1 MAAVALAQQQPN
13 QTPPAAG
20 GAGTAQGGAG
30 AAQAGAGAA
39 QAGVG
44 APQAGRG
51 RGGGRPEAYPQ
62 HPPGDPAAIDRGKA
76 TFGVQ
81 CSFCHGSD
89 ARGGEG
95 GPNLIRAEIVMRDQ
109 NGETI
114 APVVQNGR
122 VDRGMPKFDLSA
134 AQISDIAAF
143 IHTFR
148 VGGYD
153 ISRDRPPTIVVG
165 NATAGEAYFK
175 ATCSGC
181 HSATGDLKG
190 LATKIDD
197 PRSLQQAWLMPGGG
211 GRGGRGG
218 GGGAL
223 TVPPVT
229 VTVTM
234 PSGQKLQGRLERID
248 DFLVALVDADG
259 LSHTIRRDGDTP
271 KVEIH
276 DPLEPH
282 KKLLG
287 TYTDKDIHNLT
298 AYLVTLK

>member
-1 MAAVALAQQQPN
+1 MAAVGIAAVAMAALAMAQSQPQA
-13 QTPPAAG
+13 QTPPANAAAG
-20 GAGTAQGGAG
+20 AQG
-30 AAQAGAGAA
+30 
-39 QAGVG
+39 
-44 APQAGRG
+44 GRG
-51 RGGGRPEAYPQ
+51 RGGARPEAYPQ
-62 HPPGDPAAIDRGKA
+62 HPPGDPAAIARGRA
-76 TFGVQ
+76 AFGVQ

-95 GPNLIRAEIVMRDQ
+95 GPNLIRADIVLRDQ

-114 APVVQNGR
+114 APVILNGR
-122 VDRGMPKFDLSA
+122 PDRGMPKFDMTA

-143 IHTFR
+143 IHSFR

-165 NATAGEAYFK
+165 NAAAGEAYFK
-175 ATCSGC
+175 STCAGC

-190 LATKIDD
+190 VATKIAD
-197 PRSLQQAWLMPGGG
+197 PRSLQQEWLMPSGG
-211 GRGGRGG
+211 GRGG
-218 GGGAL
+218 APIPL
-223 TVPPVT
+223 APAT

-234 PSGQKLQGRLERID
+234 PSGQKMEGRLQRID
-248 DFLVALVDADG
+248 DFLVTLIDADG

-276 DPLEPH
+276 DPLEAH
-282 KKLLG
+282 KKLLR

>member
-1 MAAVALAQQQPN
+1 MAQQPPN
-13 QTPPAAG
+13 QTPPANAD
-20 GAGTAQGGAG
+20 
-30 AAQAGAGAA
+30 
-39 QAGVG
+39 
-44 APQAGRG
+44 AGRG

-76 TFGVQ
+76 TYGVQ

-95 GPNLIRAEIVMRDQ
+95 GPNLIRAEIVLRDRS
-109 NGETI
+109 GETI

-122 VDRGMPKFDLSA
+122 PDRGMPKFDLSA

-143 IHTFR
+143 IHSFR
-148 VGGYD
+148 VAGYD
-153 ISRDRPPTIVVG
+153 ISRDRPPSIVVG

-175 ATCSGC
+175 TTCAAC
-181 HSATGDLKG
+181 HSVTGDLKG
-190 LATKIDD
+190 LAGKITD

-218 GGGAL
+218 AGGAL
-223 TVPPVT
+223 AVPPAT
-229 VTVTM
+229 VTVTL
-234 PSGQKLQGRLERID
+234 PSGQKIEGRMERID
-248 DFLVALVDADG
+248 DFLVTLIDADG
-259 LSHTIRRDGDTP
+259 LSRTIRRDGDTP

-276 DPLEPH
+276 DPLDPH
-282 KKLLG
+282 KNLLR

>member
-1 MAAVALAQQQPN
+1 LGLGKKTAAHVIAAVAMATLALAQQQPN
-13 QTPPAAG
+13 QTPPAN
-20 GAGTAQGGAG
+20 AG
-30 AAQAGAGAA
+30 AA
-39 QAGVG
+39 

-51 RGGGRPEAYPQ
+51 RGGGGRPEAYPQ
-62 HPPGDPAAIDRGKA
+62 HPPGDPAAIERGKA

-165 NATAGEAYFK
+165 NAAAGEAYFK
-175 ATCSGC
+175 TNCSRC

-190 LATKIDD
+190 LATKMED

-218 GGGAL
+218 AL

-234 PSGQKLQGRLERID
+234 PSGQKLEGRLERID
-248 DFLVALVDADG
+248 DFLVTLVDADG
-259 LSHTIRRDGDTP
+259 LSRTIRRDGDTP

>member
-1 MAAVALAQQQPN
+1 MAALATAQQQQQI
-13 QTPPAAG
+13 QTPPANAG
-20 GAGTAQGGAG
+20 AA
-30 AAQAGAGAA
+30 AAQAG
-39 QAGVG
+39 
-44 APQAGRG
+44 GRG

-62 HPPGDPAAIDRGKA
+62 HPPGDPAAIERGKA

-95 GPNLIRAEIVMRDQ
+95 GPNLIRAESVLRDRD
-109 NGETI
+109 GETI

-122 VDRGMPKFDLSA
+122 VDRGMPKFDLNT

-143 IHTFR
+143 IHSFR
-148 VGGYD
+148 VAGYD
-153 ISRDRPPTIVVG
+153 ASRDRPPTIVVG
-165 NATAGEAYFK
+165 DAKAGEAYFRT
-175 ATCSGC
+175 TCSRC

-190 LATKIDD
+190 LATKISD

-218 GGGAL
+218 GGGGAL

-234 PSGQKLQGRLERID
+234 LSGQKIEGRMERID
-248 DFLVALVDADG
+248 DFLVTVMDADG
-259 LSHTIRRDGDTP
+259 LSRTIRRDGDTP

-282 KKLLG
+282 KQLLR
-287 TYTDKDIHNLT
+287 TYTDKEIHNLT

>member
-1 MAAVALAQQQPN
+1 MAALALAQQQPN
-13 QTPPAAG
+13 QTPPAA
-20 GAGTAQGGAG
+20 A
-30 AAQAGAGAA
+30 
-39 QAGVG
+39 G
-44 APQAGRG
+44 APQAGGRG
-51 RGGGRPEAYPQ
+51 RGGARPEAYPQ

-76 TFGVQ
+76 LFGVQ

-134 AQISDIAAF
+134 TQISDIAAF

-165 NATAGEAYFK
+165 NAAAGAAYFK

-190 LATKIDD
+190 LATKIED

-234 PSGQKLQGRLERID
+234 ASGQKIEGRLERID
-248 DFLVALVDADG
+248 DFLVTLVDTEG
-259 LSHTIRRDGDTP
+259 LYRTIRRDGDTP